1 MIESN
6 LIKTVETNIP
16 LWLTNEVYCPVV
28 DDNEL
33 KIAKC
38 KVLKRYKEIWTFDEN
53 NYVCDIELTLEKR
66 IFKFFK
72 INKRIKIE
80 KLLEYHLSDSFELSV
95 VKTLESFKDS
105 NLLKHFI
112 VSEDFNILLLK
123 NTNLIKKCN
132 LKMSCFPKDL
142 ILDED

>member
-16 LWLTNEVYCPVV
+16 LWLTNEVYCPVI

-33 KIAKC
+33 KIVKC
-38 KVLKRYKEIWTFDEN
+38 KVLKRYKEIWTYDEN
-53 NYVCDIELTLEKR
+53 NYVCDIELKLEKKL
-66 IFKFFK
+66 FKFFK
-72 INKRIKIE
+72 IHKIIKIE

-105 NLLKHFI
+105 YNFKYFI

-123 NTNLIKKCN
+123 HTNLIKKCN
-132 LKMSCFPKDL
+132 CKMSNFPKNL
-142 ILDED
+142 ILD